1 MPGSRVLGGGAG
13 GAETRSRERLRE
25 HHSHRGSGTTLH
37 VTLLSPILEFC
48 FSGILLGTAFCYGYF
63 GFRAWGYP
71 GGAFRLAAMCRGCQ
85 VHLPTRGTRCSVVR
99 TVYEDLG
106 ANDMLGC
113 KGDRVV

>member
-48 FSGILLGTAFCYGYF
+48 FSGILLGTLLLWLFWVSCLGLSWR
-63 GFRAWGYP
+63 GFPPCGDVP
-71 GGAFRLAAMCRGCQ
+71 GMPGTFTYQRDQ
-85 VHLPTRGTRCSVVR
+85 VLSG
-99 TVYEDLG
+99 ED
-106 ANDMLGC
+106 
-113 KGDRVV
+113 RI